1 MDLSSKSRDDLIA
14 ICKLRKIK
22 GYSGK
27 NKEAL
32 LGLIAS
38 GALQNTI
45 VEGPGDLVPVVAAA
59 TTTAATSA
67 AQVGIKNKSPLR
79 YPGGKTRAVAILDQY
94 VTTHFPG
101 RKRLLSPFFGGC
113 RFELFLAS
121 KGFQVYG
128 NDLFKP
134 LYVFW
139 NTVKRQPKELAA
151 LVKSKMP
158 ISKEKFANLRAGING
173 LTSELEI
180 ASSYYIINRCSFS
193 GATFCGGF
201 SEQASEGR
209 LNDSSLKTLENIN
222 LGQVIFSNS
231 DCNVFLDGFADSD
244 DLLIYA
250 DPPYYITTY
259 IYGKDGDLH
268 EGFNHAA
275 FAAKIK
281 SRKAWIVSYNDC
293 PYIRGL
299 YAGCRIFTEKWSY
312 GMNKTKD
319 SSEIII
325 LPPL

>member
-32 LGLIAS
+32 VGLINAP
-38 GALQNTI
+38 ALQNTI
-45 VEGPGDLVPVVAAA
+45 VDVAAA
-59 TTTAATSA
+59 PAAAVAAVPVTAAA
-67 AQVGIKNKSPLR
+67 PVEAKNKSPLR
-79 YPGGKTRAVAILDQY
+79 YPGGKTRAVAILDKY
-94 VTTHFPG
+94 VSTHFPG
-101 RKRLLSPFFGGC
+101 RKRLLSPFFGGGS
-113 RFELFLAS
+113 FELFLAA

-134 LYVFW
+134 LYIFW
-139 NTVKRQPKELAA
+139 KTVKTQSKELAA

-158 ISKEKFANLRAGING
+158 ISKEKFASLRAGING
-173 LTSELEI
+173 ITSELEI
-180 ASSYYIINRCSFS
+180 AASYYIINRCSFS

-201 SEQASEGR
+201 SEQASVGR
-209 LNDSSLKTLENIN
+209 LNESSLKTLENTK
-222 LGQVIFSNS
+222 LAQVSFSNS
-231 DCNVFLDGFADSD
+231 DCNLFLDGFAESD

-268 EGFNHAA
+268 EGFDHAA

-325 LPPL
+325 LPPLV